1 MKEFTNKEWDVML
14 CSTGY
19 LPPRN
24 DEELPSCLC
33 HLQSSLL
40 RKYEGYTPRIAN
52 RHVDVDAI
60 INGKCKMVPSSVIDP
75 ESLVDVHNNETEDV
89 VHYSM
94 AARNYSHLPK
104 SILDKMKEQH
114 NATKD
119 EG

>member
-1 MKEFTNKEWDVML
+1 ML

-24 DEELPSCLC
+24 DEELMFFN
-33 HLQSSLL
+33 QM
-40 RKYEGYTPRIAN
+40 YEGYMPRIAN

-60 INGKCKMVPSSVIDP
+60 INGKCKMAPSSVIDS
-75 ESLVDVHNNETEDV
+75 ESLVDVHNNETEDEI
-89 VHYSM
+89 HYSM

-104 SILDKMKEQH
+104 NILDKMKEQH

-119 EG
+119 ED